1 MSKWLIKYYPVEPAQ
16 SLLVYN
22 IDVLN
27 IEDYGSK
34 FYQELVHLELKEYK
48 AAIGRN
54 GISSNGHTS
63 YNDEIMAL
71 ISAEKVSDA
80 IQKFFKGELK

>member
-1 MSKWLIKYYPVEPAQ
+1 MGKWLIKYYPVEPAQ

-22 IDVLN
+22 IDVLD
-27 IEDYGSK
+27 IEDYDSK
-34 FYQELVHLELKEYK
+34 FYQELVRLELKEYR

-54 GISSNGHTS
+54 GMSSSGYTS
-63 YNDEIMAL
+63 YNNEMMAL